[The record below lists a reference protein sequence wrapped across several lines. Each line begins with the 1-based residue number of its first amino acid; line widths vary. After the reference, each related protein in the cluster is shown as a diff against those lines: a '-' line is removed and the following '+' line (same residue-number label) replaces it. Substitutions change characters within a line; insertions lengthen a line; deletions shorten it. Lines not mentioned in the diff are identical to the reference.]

1 MSDLRQRVPGHSL
14 IDMLL
19 HQWDIGTIR
28 LDAATNGVVVDDEAV
43 SWYRGVIGERRVGT
57 ILDSL
62 DTSHTV
68 LHSVPVGKGSSD
80 IDHVVIGRAGVFT
93 INTKYSPGKK
103 IWVNGYGLFVD
114 GHKQFYVRNS
124 TAEARRAADLLSEA
138 SGLTVPV
145 TALIVFV
152 DPGAITHKG
161 SAGGGEHDPAVRVL
175 ADAELFRVFTSRP
188 EFSDE
193 QVGRIVAAAVRPET
207 WHQSPAESTVG
218 HHITREFEA
227 LEEEVGPHLARA
239 FAAPAKVSA
248 PRMPAPSARNRV
260 GSSAPRRTRTP
271 TPSRSRGRKRQSS
284 TEKFFSGLIFPAAG
298 LLGLWLYTN
307 SITGK

>member
-1 MSDLRQRVPGHSL
+1 
-14 IDMLL
+14 MLL

-28 LDAATNGVVVDDEAV
+28 LDAATNGVVVDDKAV

-62 DTSHTV
+62 GTSHTV

-80 IDHVVIGRAGVFT
+80 IDQVVIGRAGVFT

-103 IWVNGYGLFVD
+103 VWVNGYGLFVD

-124 TAEARRAADLLSEA
+124 AAEARRAADLLSEA

-152 DPGAITHKG
+152 DPGPITHKG
-161 SAGGGEHDPAVRVL
+161 PAGGGEHDPAIRVL
-175 ADAELFRVFTSRP
+175 ADAELFRVFMDRP
-188 EFSDE
+188 QFSDE
-193 QVGRIVAAAVRPET
+193 QVARIVAAAVRPAT
-207 WHQSPAESTVG
+207 WHRSPAESTAG

-239 FAAPAKVSA
+239 FVAPSKVSV
-248 PRMPAPSARNRV
+248 PRMPAPSARDRV
-260 GSSAPRRTRTP
+260 GYGRARPNATRNRARSAASRRP
-271 TPSRSRGRKRQSS
+271 ASRKRQSYLDRL
-284 TEKFFSGLIFPAAG
+284 FSGVAVPAAG
-298 LLGLWLYTN
+298 LFGLWIYLN
-307 SITGK
+307 VITGK